1 MKKKERNLLDLVP
14 ERNCKW
20 EETEPRK
27 ITLLR
32 PRYKN
37 PVLRYFVV
45 KFQRSEDFRIHLD
58 DVGSRVWGLIDGLR
72 TIEEIGRHIDKD
84 EKEALQQAYERLA
97 QFFLILKQNK
107 FIRWKAEERVS

>member
-14 ERNCKW
+14 EKNCKW
-20 EETEPRK
+20 EEIERGK

-37 PVLRYFVV
+37 PFLRYFVV
-45 KFQRSEDFRIHLD
+45 KFQRSENFRIHLD
-58 DVGSRVWGLIDGLR
+58 DVGSRVWGLVDGLR
-72 TIEEIGRHIDKD
+72 TVEEIGIHIDKD
-84 EKEALQQAYERLA
+84 EKESMQQAYERLA
-97 QFFLILKQNK
+97 QFLIILKQNK